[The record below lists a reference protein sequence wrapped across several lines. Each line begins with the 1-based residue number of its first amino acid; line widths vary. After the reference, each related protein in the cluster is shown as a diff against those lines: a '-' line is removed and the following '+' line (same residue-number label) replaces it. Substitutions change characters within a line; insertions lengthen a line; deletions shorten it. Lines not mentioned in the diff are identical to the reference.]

1 MRHERDKALEEYREM
16 KMALYLKQ
24 YPNEPANIIHVQGI
38 IFRRMRH
45 EELEWEEEAR
55 AVEAEARAEAAEA
68 RADEAEARADRA
80 RQREEAAEEDEYDA
94 AYDYYELDPDDDEYY
109 SPRSEEHQAKRA
121 RLRKKL
127 RKATDLLFD
136 HKDRLPDRVYLKV
149 CNAFKYAW
157 DHV

>member
-1 MRHERDKALEEYREM
+1 MLRAMRHERDKVLEEYREM

-24 YPNEPANIIHVQGI
+24 YPNEPAHVIQLQQI
-38 IFRRMRH
+38 MFRSIRY
-45 EELEWEEEAR
+45 EELELEQEVEEAR

-80 RQREEAAEEDEYDA
+80 RQREEAEEEDEYDA

-121 RLRKKL
+121 RLRTQ
-127 RKATDLLFD
+127 R
-136 HKDRLPDRVYLKV
+136 
-149 CNAFKYAW
+149 
-157 DHV
+157 